1 MSPANSRPDFARVAI
16 HGTAWRYLTFFGG
29 KLMVFI
35 STIVLARLLAKDD
48 FGLVGYA
55 VTAISFLD
63 VVSDF
68 GIGAALVYYPDD
80 KRRANTAFW
89 LNLFVRTL
97 LFGVAWILA
106 PLAGAYFRDDRVIPI
121 TRALAATFPID
132 ALGDIHGWT
141 LRKRLEFGRTVIP
154 DFLSA
159 ITKGA
164 ASIIFAAL
172 GYEAW
177 SLVWGQIAG
186 AVASSVVM
194 WFITGWNP
202 SLEFDFGMAKG
213 LLSYGVHIV
222 GVAFIAMLLQNLDY
236 LLVGRYLGTEALGV
250 YTLAFRLPDLVVL
263 QFARILST
271 VLFPLYTR
279 MRDIPGSLAR
289 GFYLTTRYV
298 SLVTLP
304 MGVGLALVAKP
315 FTLVA
320 FTDKWAEAIPVLQ
333 WLAIYSMLLSLA
345 YNAGSAY
352 KAEGRPQVL
361 TWLSLVRLAML
372 FPALWWATTSAQSI
386 VAVGWMQVLVAFV
399 SGVINLLAAARLL
412 GLPLR
417 ELGDAIF
424 PSLMAT
430 AFMVAITLGV
440 LVWTESLSPL
450 WQLIL
455 SVLAGGGTY
464 VGALWLFKREMV
476 VSLIKNLRS
485 ALMKGSDANRADA

>member
-1 MSPANSRPDFARVAI
+1 MSSTNRRPDFTRVAI

-35 STIVLARLLAKDD
+35 STIVLARLLAKED

-80 KRRANTAFW
+80 QRRANTAFW
-89 LNLFVRTL
+89 LNLSVRTL
-97 LFGVAWILA
+97 LFGVAWVLA
-106 PLAGAYFRDDRVIPI
+106 PVAGMYFRDDRVIPI
-121 TRALAATFPID
+121 TRALAATFPLD
-132 ALGDIHGWT
+132 ALGDIHGWM
-141 LRKRLEFGRTVIP
+141 LRKRLEFGRTVLP
-154 DFLSA
+154 DFLSS

-172 GYEAW
+172 GFEAW

-186 AVASSVVM
+186 AVASSAVM
-194 WFITGWNP
+194 WFITPWSP
-202 SLEFDFGMAKG
+202 SREFDVGMAKD

-236 LLVGRYLGTEALGV
+236 LLVGRYLGAEALGV
-250 YTLAFRLPDLVVL
+250 YTLAFRLPDLVIL

-279 MRDIPGSLAR
+279 LRDIPGSLAR

-304 MGVGLALVAKP
+304 LGVGLALVAKP

-320 FTDKWAEAIPVLQ
+320 FTDKWQEAIPVLQ
-333 WLAIYSMLLSLA
+333 WLAIYSTLLSLA

-361 TWLSLVRLAML
+361 TWLSLIRLAML

-386 VAVGWMQVLVAFV
+386 VAVGWMQALVALIA
-399 SGVINLLAAARLL
+399 GVINLLAAARLL

-417 ELGDAIF
+417 QLADALS
-424 PSLMAT
+424 PALMAT
-430 AFMVAITLGV
+430 AFMIAITLGV
-440 LVWTESLSPL
+440 QVWTAALSPL
-450 WQLIL
+450 WQLTL
-455 SVLAGGGTY
+455 AVLAGSITY
-464 VGALWLFKREMV
+464 ISSLWLFKPDLLD
-476 VSLIKNLRS
+476 SLIKNLRTS
-485 ALMKGSDANRADA
+485 LSKGSNANRTDA